1 MSQMNLPVYMLDDAS
16 LAATGMLDESDE
28 PTSIYG
34 RLTGSHGHVG

>member
-1 MSQMNLPVYMLDDAS
+1 MSQMNLPVYKDAS

-28 PTSIYG
+28 PTSVYG